1 MVDYNIY
8 SIRTYNNADLI
19 FYNYT
24 KRKRIGDILSGYKT
38 RFKRYLNNNDNWI
51 NIFYILKQE
60 NSYIK
65 VEEHICNV
73 NDEIIKSRLCEIIAS
88 NKCINK
94 MKNEDIEKLCNI
106 KKEQIIDTLKI
117 NENENK
123 NQNQIV
129 NYVFKEPIIE
139 DSTIEEPKIQEPI
152 IEDSTIDNPK
162 IIDKPKIMDKPIIDK
177 PIEEPIEEPII
188 DKPKIIKELK
198 FDEPIVESKIIDK
211 PKIIEEPIEKSK
223 IIKELKFEKKI
234 DEPIDKKIDEPID
247 RELTKFDDD
256 IIVKKLQDIK
266 DFKASF
272 KYAVNKASIYST
284 ESSSVKEKVKK
295 INSQHTKTI
304 KYDIDKFN
312 KNIHTIKNSKKTL
325 KKNIKK

>member
-139 DSTIEEPKIQEPI
+139 DSTIEEPKIE
-152 IEDSTIDNPK
+152 EPK
-162 IIDKPKIMDKPIIDK
+162 IEELKIMDKPIIDK
-177 PIEEPIEEPII
+177 PII
-188 DKPKIIKELK
+188 DKPKIDKPKIEEPKIIEEPIV
-198 FDEPIVESKIIDK
+198 EPIVESKIIDK

-247 RELTKFDDD
+247 GELTKFDDD

>member
-65 VEEHICNV
+65 VEEHISNV
-73 NDEIIKSRLCEIIAS
+73 NDEIIKSRLCEIIAD

-123 NQNQIV
+123 NQIV
-129 NYVFKEPIIE
+129 KYVFKEPIIE
-139 DSTIEEPKIQEPI
+139 DS
-152 IEDSTIDNPK
+152 K
-162 IIDKPKIMDKPIIDK
+162 IIDKPKIDKPKIEEPKI
-177 PIEEPIEEPII
+177 IEEPIVE
-188 DKPKIIKELK
+188 PKIIKELK
-198 FDEPIVESKIIDK
+198 FDDDIIE
-211 PKIIEEPIEKSK
+211 PKIIEEQ
-223 IIKELKFEKKI
+223 
-234 DEPIDKKIDEPID
+234 IDKKIDEPIE
-247 RELTKFDDD
+247 ELIYEPIDEEPPKFDDD

-266 DFKASF
+266 NFKTSF
-272 KYAVNKASIYST
+272 NRAVNNASIYSG

-304 KYDIDKFN
+304 KYDYDKFN
-312 KNIHTIKNSKKTL
+312 KNIHNIINSKKTL